1 MKLEAVLGEKRKTFI
16 IVPLTACYFAE
27 ERGKL
32 LQRLCRCR
40 CSNVGDVDM
49 QLAGAGAGL

>member
-1 MKLEAVLGEKRKTFI
+1 MKLEAVLGEKGKTFI
-16 IVPLTACYFAE
+16 IVPLTVCYFVE
-27 ERGKL
+27 ERGNL